1 MHKTLLG
8 PYGKA
13 TVVLF
18 TSQFETQLPKLAQ
31 LKKQLGITDGKYF
44 SSNGNFDLPIAALD
58 EAVATARNGGRPLG
72 IHRRAVECTH
82 VLVTLAD
89 VHADLFALIK
99 YSADLLE
106 GFNLTEPAM
115 KELTDLLNRR
125 RHIAWMRHAC
135 SDWTET
141 LTKHIARAQ
150 DLGLTDPSIL
160 NVDINAISA
169 ITDPYALEAIDQASN
184 EIVVWYERYR
194 WRTAKTVANNLA
206 DAAGS
211 DLSPEIADAQMA

>member
-1 MHKTLLG
+1 MIMHNTLLG

-31 LKKQLGITDGKYF
+31 LKKQLGISDGKYF

-58 EAVATARNGGRPLG
+58 EALATARNGGRPLG
-72 IHRRAVECTH
+72 IHRRAIACTH

-106 GFNLTEPAM
+106 GFNLTEPAI

-141 LTKHIARAQ
+141 LTKHIARAYGSVMA
-150 DLGLTDPSIL
+150 DMALMSTFKMLGSVKPKSCALAMCL
-160 NVDINAISA
+160 VNVSVQSLHA
-169 ITDPYALEAIDQASN
+169 
-184 EIVVWYERYR
+184 
-194 WRTAKTVANNLA
+194 
-206 DAAGS
+206 
-211 DLSPEIADAQMA
+211 